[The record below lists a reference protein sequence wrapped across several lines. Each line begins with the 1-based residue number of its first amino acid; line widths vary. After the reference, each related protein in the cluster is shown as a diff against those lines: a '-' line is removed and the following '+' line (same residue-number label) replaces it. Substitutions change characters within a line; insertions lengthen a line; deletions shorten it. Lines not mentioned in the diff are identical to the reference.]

1 MILKIQKM
9 QEIDVDAHANLIY
22 ESRQKSPLQS
32 DERTVERIK
41 QALEDLQKQEDAH
54 AMIIALDEGTDK
66 LLGQLLMWLEWGEI
80 GVARPWQPIVQPNID
95 QEPVAIALIEHG
107 KKLLETH
114 SKTKLEVWM
123 ELTNEQVKAI
133 QPTYE
138 NWYQQ
143 CGFKLNSREY
153 FMDTEY
159 SKLKEL
165 EYSIPEEIE
174 VTSMS
179 NFTNKQLEDIVFET
193 FRSGSDEWVNSMTDS
208 QLNGSV
214 EAWLKRDETFDPEAS
229 IVFTIDGSIIGYNV
243 MRIEDD
249 SVEVGPVGVLPEYRG
264 RELGRSL
271 ILESIHRLPEN
282 LQSVWLT
289 VSTGNTYA
297 HRLYSLLGFENRYT
311 ILIYTWTP

>member
-22 ESRQKSPLQS
+22 ASRQNSPLQS

-41 QALEDLQKQEDAH
+41 QALKDLQKQDDAH
-54 AMIIALDEGTDK
+54 AMIIALDERSGE

-80 GVARPWQPIVQPNID
+80 GVARPWQPIVQPNVD
-95 QEPVAIALIEHG
+95 QVTVAIALIEHA

-114 SKTKLEVWM
+114 SKTKLEIWM
-123 ELTNEQVKAI
+123 ELTSEQVEAI

-138 NWYQQ
+138 DWYQR
-143 CGFKLNSREY
+143 CDFKLNSREY
-153 FMDTEY
+153 FMETEY

-174 VTSMS
+174 VISMS
-179 NFTNKQLEDIVFET
+179 NFTNKELENIVFET
-193 FRSGSDEWVNSMTDS
+193 FRTGSDEWVNSMTDS

-214 EAWLKRDETFDPEAS
+214 EAWLKRDETFDLEAS
-229 IVFTIDGSIIGYNV
+229 IVFTRDGSIIGYNV
-243 MRIEDD
+243 MRIEED
-249 SVEVGPVGVLPEYRG
+249 SIEVGPVGVLPTYRG
-264 RELGRSL
+264 RDLGKSL

-282 LQSVWLT
+282 QQSVWLT

-297 HRLYSLLGFENRYT
+297 YRLYSQLGFENRYT
-311 ILIYTWTP
+311 ILIYAWIP